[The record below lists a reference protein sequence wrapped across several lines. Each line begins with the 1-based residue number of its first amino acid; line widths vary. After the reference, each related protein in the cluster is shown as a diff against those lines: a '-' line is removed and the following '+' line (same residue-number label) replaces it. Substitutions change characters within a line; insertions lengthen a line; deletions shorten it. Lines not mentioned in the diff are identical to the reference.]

1 MKNYFNNLCEDI
13 KCVSKDIF
21 EFFSNKKYLII
32 LIALLTY
39 IINCFI
45 FTALFPITIILL
57 SVIGFIFMILCV
69 IVFVYSL
76 FAMLNYLVFT
86 NIFGY
91 KYETLCF
98 TLTALIGIII
108 FIIGFIIAYNEIFYD
123 IINNI
128 KQLS

>member
-57 SVIGFIFMILCV
+57 SVIGFIFMIL
-69 IVFVYSL
+69 

>member
-13 KCVSKDIF
+13 KCVS
-21 EFFSNKKYLII
+21 KYLII

-45 FTALFPITIILL
+45 FTA
-57 SVIGFIFMILCV
+57 
-69 IVFVYSL
+69 
-76 FAMLNYLVFT
+76 
-86 NIFGY
+86 
-91 KYETLCF
+91 
-98 TLTALIGIII
+98 IGIII